1 MDAGSAPPVV
11 SSPDSWPD
19 ADRHADDLAAIHR
32 VSTLGPGDPAV
43 RLGQW
48 LTVARDVL
56 GARRA
61 LILLGTESPFVVE
74 ASIGDGSPEA
84 VGSAVAD
91 HRVELAVEQL
101 ATVASL
107 SGTVD
112 HPGGRTGLGEGT
124 VVASPLW
131 VSGELVG
138 AVVLVAPP
146 DQPPYAAWTLALVDL
161 VADGIARVL
170 EHRAEGTARSA
181 ATAEQ
186 AAFEALVASISTRL
200 IASSAADLDR
210 AIIEGLQAIGAFFAA
225 DVAFI
230 DELALDQGSRR
241 RSHEWTSSGD
251 PATQLVSDPTL
262 RRCPSWRTCW
272 PGPGTWSPV
281 AGSEPPTTPPPRP
294 CWARRTGP
302 RSGSGWGPARTR
314 RASWA

>member
-1 MDAGSAPPVV
+1 MP
-11 SSPDSWPD
+11 SPDAWPD

-48 LTVARDVL
+48 LAVARDVL

-74 ASIGDGSPEA
+74 ASVGDGSPEA
-84 VGSAVAD
+84 VTD
-91 HRVELAVEQL
+91 QRVELAVEQL

-186 AAFEALVASISTRL
+186 AAFEALVASIS
-200 IASSAADLDR
+200 
-210 AIIEGLQAIGAFFAA
+210 
-225 DVAFI
+225 
-230 DELALDQGSRR
+230 
-241 RSHEWTSSGD
+241 
-251 PATQLVSDPTL
+251 
-262 RRCPSWRTCW
+262 
-272 PGPGTWSPV
+272 
-281 AGSEPPTTPPPRP
+281 
-294 CWARRTGP
+294 
-302 RSGSGWGPARTR
+302 
-314 RASWA
+314 